1 MLSRKEMKKQAR
13 RSLKKHYFMYV
24 AVCLIAAYLG
34 AEFSSSLNGLNS
46 YMPGIS
52 YEVKLDTDV
61 PTGVLTPQKG
71 LSDVL
76 ADALKGDAESG
87 RKKAEALEQQA
98 REAASQGNPALGR
111 SRGVFAQAVNALTSG
126 SLYVTAISA
135 VNSIVGSPDI
145 TRRFLILG
153 SMLLTFLLWFFLR
166 NMFRV
171 VSRRIFLEG
180 RCYEKLPIQRF
191 LFLLRVKKWTKVS
204 WTMFV
209 TGVFQMLWSL
219 TIIGGIIKTYSY
231 YLVPFIAAE
240 NPDMGARETITLS
253 RRMMKGH
260 KWECFV
266 FDLTF
271 IGWYVL
277 GLLTLGLTD
286 LLFSSPYK
294 VAAFSEYYVCLRQ
307 QARDQ
312 QLPGAEA
319 LNDRFLYEL
328 ADLSTIA
335 SVYGDV
341 LEVMSEPVETMEDFK
356 GIRGF
361 MIRWFGILIFNT
373 RKEKAYEKSQAEQ
386 LRYRSLKEAVAGN
399 VYPGRLF
406 PIPEVQKRI
415 RMENIHY
422 MRNYSVG
429 SLVMMFFIFSMF
441 GWIWEVSLHL
451 VTYGEFVNRG
461 VLHGPWLPIYGSGGI
476 LILTVL
482 KRLRDNPVLEFL
494 GTMVLCG
501 VVEYFTA
508 YYLEMTHDGQR
519 WWDYS
524 GYFLNLHGRICA
536 EGLLVFG
543 VGGVMIVYVLAPMLD
558 NQIKKLRS
566 RSVTTVCAT
575 LLCLFVADQIY
586 SSQMPNSGEGVT
598 SEAEELADTRLDES
612 AMDDVGAPAAISR
625 MAAEAAAGT
634 CRRAA
639 G

>member
-34 AEFSSSLNGLNS
+34 AEFSGSLSGLNS

-76 ADALKGDAESG
+76 ADALRGDEESG

-111 SRGVFAQAVNALTSG
+111 SRGVFAQAINALTSG

-135 VNSIVGSPDI
+135 INSIVGSPDI
-145 TRRFLILG
+145 TRIFLILG

-191 LFLLRVKKWTKVS
+191 LFFLRVKKWTKVS

-209 TGVFQMLWSL
+209 TGVFQTLWNL
-219 TIIGGIIKTYSY
+219 TIIGGIIKAYSY
-231 YLVPFIAAE
+231 YLVPYITAE
-240 NPDMGARETITLS
+240 NPDISAREAITLS

-260 KWECFV
+260 KWQCFV
-266 FDLTF
+266 FELSF

-286 LLFSSPYK
+286 LLFSNPYQ
-294 VAAFSEYYVCLRQ
+294 VATFSEYYAWLRQ
-307 QARDQ
+307 QAKDQ

-319 LNDRFLYEL
+319 LNDRFLYEQ

-335 SVYGDV
+335 GAYGDV
-341 LEVMSEPVETMEDFK
+341 LEVLSEPVETMEDFK

-386 LRYRSLKEAVAGN
+386 LRYRSTKEAVAGN

-415 RMENIHY
+415 HMENIHY

-441 GWIWEVSLHL
+441 GWVWEVSLHL

-494 GTMVLCG
+494 STMVLCG
-501 VVEYFTA
+501 VVEYFTS
-508 YYLEMTHDGQR
+508 YYLEITHDGQR

-566 RSVTTVCAT
+566 RTVTTACAT
-575 LLCLFVADQIY
+575 LLCLFIADQIY
-586 SSQMPNSGEGVT
+586 SSQMPNTGEGVT
-598 SEAEELADTRLDES
+598 SEAEEVADAELDCEY
-612 AMDDVGAPAAISR
+612 ISVDNI
-625 MAAEAAAGT
+625 T
-634 CRRAA
+634 VKII
-639 G
+639 